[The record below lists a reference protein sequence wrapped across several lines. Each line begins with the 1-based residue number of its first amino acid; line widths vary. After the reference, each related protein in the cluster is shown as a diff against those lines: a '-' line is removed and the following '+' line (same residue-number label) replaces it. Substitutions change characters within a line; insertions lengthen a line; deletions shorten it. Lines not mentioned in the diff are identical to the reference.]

1 MTIKEHIQL
10 MQAEYRN
17 LTEKE
22 IEIHR
27 RKREL
32 DREINNELDK
42 LAIERAVE
50 PQQEENIVT
59 TIPKSKKDEEAQEF
73 IKQLSRRWKK

>member
-1 MTIKEHIQL
+1 MTIEEHIKL

-17 LTEKE
+17 LTAEE

-42 LAIERAVE
+42 L
-50 PQQEENIVT
+50 QL
-59 TIPKSKKDEEAQEF
+59 SKKK
-73 IKQLSRRWKK
+73 KQDATK